1 MQLDF
6 HSQAIPSSSI
16 VSSSG
21 TASCD
26 AQHHDSLP
34 LSGQNPRQV
43 VAALYGKEPSTPNLR
58 RSTGPLTRQTFPP
71 TTPNI
76 TSFNRAIPLILIPDL
91 TRLITR
97 PYPCYSVSGGAYGE
111 IYKCVYHSQD
121 GDIEVRANC
130 TGLPCF
136 LLMCH
141 APAGRCESNSTTIH

>member
-1 MQLDF
+1 MQPDF

-34 LSGQNPRQV
+34 LSESGQNP
-43 VAALYGKEPSTPNLR
+43 R
-58 RSTGPLTRQTFPP
+58 RSTGPLTHQTFPL
-71 TTPNI
+71 TAPNI